1 MRRASTASCSNSAST
16 SGETSVSKYMVRS
29 RKPPSQT
36 WRAYL
41 ENHVQLVSIDFF
53 TLPRLVSKSF
63 TCSWYWPMTVVAYFI
78 SM

>member
-1 MRRASTASCSNSAST
+1 
-16 SGETSVSKYMVRS
+16 MVRS